1 MDMTVEVPE
10 LPELTFDE
18 ASHIYRLNGDI
29 IPSVSKL
36 MEPLKDQCYGGT
48 RTSALQT
55 GRLSSQQ
62 RQSKSPER
70 GSFSGR
76 AEREN
81 CLRTRSKP
89 APDGACIS
97 MP

>member
-1 MDMTVEVPE
+1 MPEV
-10 LPELTFDE
+10 
-18 ASHIYRLNGDI
+18 
-29 IPSVSKL
+29 KL
-36 MEPLKDQCYGGT
+36 MTPLFDGGT